1 MTLIQLQKD
10 NGELKARVAKLERT
24 IVFLLNELKLNYV
37 DKPDNA
43 PFADV
48 AAFVHSGNKLEAI
61 RIYREKT
68 GATLQEAQ
76 EFISK
81 L

>member
-1 MTLIQLQKD
+1 MTMIQLQKD
-10 NGELKARVAKLERT
+10 NGELKARVARLERA
-24 IVFLLNELKLNYV
+24 IAFLLNELKLTYV
-37 DKPDNA
+37 DKPDEA

-48 AAFVHSGNKLEAI
+48 AALVHSGNKVEAI

-68 GATLQEAQ
+68 GATLGEAQ
-76 EFISK
+76 DFISK

>member
-1 MTLIQLQKD
+1 MTMIQLQKD

-37 DKPDNA
+37 DKPDEA
-43 PFADV
+43 PFVDV
-48 AAFVHSGNKLEAI
+48 AELVHSGNKLEAI
-61 RIYREKT
+61 RLYREKT
-68 GATLQEAQ
+68 GASMAEAQ